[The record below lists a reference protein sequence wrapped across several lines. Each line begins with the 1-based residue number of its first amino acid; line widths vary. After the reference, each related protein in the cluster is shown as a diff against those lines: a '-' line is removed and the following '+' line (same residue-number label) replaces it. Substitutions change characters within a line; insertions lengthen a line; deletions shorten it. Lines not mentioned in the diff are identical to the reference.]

1 MLAWLAAASAQSLP
15 PEAPGARLLVY
26 QGDYG
31 SLGGLAAVASRMAR
45 FDVVVLSHASDR
57 GPGRA
62 NTGGC
67 LDTRFAP
74 LPDLIRLVRRINPE
88 VQVFGYISATADAP
102 IGSGCGLGPGA
113 RYAERPWQCPERV
126 CRNSMSWVD
135 DWLDLDAEV
144 DGIFVDLVAAGFIS
158 AETRDNIFSYIRSSG
173 LQIMANTTI
182 PSAANIAF
190 AASSPYLAEGDFLMI
205 EGFFLTEGRR
215 NADPTLA
222 AVSQILPFRGR
233 GLLLAALATEAW
245 ATQPGRTVL
254 CRSAR
259 AREAVNFFS
268 AVYQP
273 GDVFQYATA
282 DLGLSS
288 RILPRPCL

>member
-1 MLAWLAAASAQSLP
+1 M
-15 PEAPGARLLVY
+15 LVY

-31 SLGGLAAVASRMAR
+31 SLGGLASVASRMAR
-45 FDVVVLSHASDR
+45 FDVIVLSHASDR

-88 VQVFGYISATADAP
+88 VLVFGYISATADAP

-113 RYAERPWQCPERV
+113 RYGERPWQCPERV

-144 DGIFVDLVAAGFIS
+144 DGIFVDLVAASFIS
-158 AETRDNIFSYIRSSG
+158 AETRDSIFSYIRSSG

-182 PSAANIAF
+182 PSASNVAF
-190 AASSPYLAEGDFLMI
+190 AASSRYLAEGDFLMI
-205 EGFFLTEGRR
+205 EGILPDRGTPECGPDARGGEP
-215 NADPTLA
+215 DP
-222 AVSQILPFRGR
+222 AVSREGAPAGGARDGSLGNAAGADGPLPFRAGARGR
-233 GLLLAALATEAW
+233 EFLLRRLPARRCVPVRHGRFGALLA
-245 ATQPGRTVL
+245 
-254 CRSAR
+254 
-259 AREAVNFFS
+259 N
-268 AVYQP
+268 
-273 GDVFQYATA
+273 TA
-282 DLGLSS
+282 AP
-288 RILPRPCL
+288 LPLD